1 MAKLTDLEKVRR
13 KRQRHRLVR
22 NLLVLT
28 ILAGAIWCAMW
39 AVEHAGELDLKT
51 AYSDIKAEIATGSG
65 FPVPLPGGKV
75 LQLDAVNNV
84 LMLLSNTNLYSYN
97 ASGRQ
102 MLNEQHGFINQALVT
117 GEDRMLMYDRG
128 GSKLSLYSKSAL
140 LDTITTDY
148 KIYTADLS
156 LNGNYAVAT
165 TSREYVAHVKV
176 YNKSGQDIFNWYS
189 YQKPV
194 VSVSLC
200 DTKDEMMV
208 GCVDVSDGSYL
219 SSISKFQFSIN
230 QELNKVEFPDELL
243 LFVDYRSSN
252 RIFALT
258 DKRAILLNQD
268 LKELKSYDY
277 EGQKLNRIVES
288 RDNQTLMLI
297 LGDYAENKHLK
308 AVVLDNEFQL
318 LGEFEVDYEITDSQ
332 IDTDYVYM
340 ISKNQLEILQHDG
353 TKLMDKQINGIQN
366 IHLIQ
371 EQLYYI
377 TSSELDSI
385 NIAEMLK
392 PLETNSQEEPSL
404 LSREPSTKSRSKVQE
419 TSKSTASK
427 VQKTEQNTLEKT
439 ALESKIK
446 N

>member
-28 ILAGAIWCAMW
+28 ILAGGIWCAMW

-84 LMLLSNTNLYSYN
+84 LMLLSDTNLYSYN

-318 LGEFEVDYEITDSQ
+318 LGEFEVDYEITDAQ

-404 LSREPSTKSRSKVQE
+404 LSRESSTKSRSKVQE
-419 TSKSTASK
+419 TSESTASK